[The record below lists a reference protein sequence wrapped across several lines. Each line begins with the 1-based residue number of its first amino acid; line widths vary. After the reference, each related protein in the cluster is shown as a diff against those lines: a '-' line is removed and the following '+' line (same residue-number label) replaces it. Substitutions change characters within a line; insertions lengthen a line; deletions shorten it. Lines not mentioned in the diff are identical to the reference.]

1 MPSECKEVTCCDLD
15 DFPQNSSSEGNCPV
29 GWQWDGTSCV
39 RCDIPAAPSLA
50 LSPNIILIRWY
61 SPVGRPFVVSRKAGF
76 DGWESPFVPA
86 RLTGTVSR
94 MNLDNTLSGTGTL
107 FLSELTIG
115 DTISVPNDFGPE
127 EELRVVT
134 GITSDILLTV
144 DVDWIASWSGTD
156 VYRMPSGFTD
166 LGSGDKEIED
176 TDVVPDVLYSYRVAV
191 NLEEQCGSM
200 EGETAS
206 AVAI

>member
-1 MPSECKEVTCCDLD
+1 
-15 DFPQNSSSEGNCPV
+15 
-29 GWQWDGTSCV
+29 
-39 RCDIPAAPSLA
+39 
-50 LSPNIILIRWY
+50 
-61 SPVGRPFVVSRKAGF
+61 
-76 DGWESPFVPA
+76 
-86 RLTGTVSR
+86 